1 MGPRHIWPRN
11 GVFQRKTAR
20 PDGMPLAILFFGI
33 LCPAP
38 PQPVSPKKVAGPR
51 PERMGALLESPLP
64 PQLETEASFQLLF
77 HQHPLPMWVV
87 DAASLQFIVVNAA
100 AVEKY
105 GYTREEF
112 LAMTMDQIAEPEADA
127 EESSGTLSEG
137 ASAAWRHR
145 RKDGATLF
153 VESTWHEIP
162 FAGRDAVL
170 VLTLDRTEQRRA
182 EARNRQQANLLNLAS
197 DAIIVRDL
205 DNRVLFWNQGAERL
219 YGWTSEEMVGA
230 TTLDTYVKTRRYE
243 AEIELLKTG
252 FWTGQLQHRHKSGG
266 EVIVNSRWTLVR
278 DDDGHPRSV
287 LVINTDVTETKKLES
302 QFLRAQRLE
311 GIGTLASGIAHD
323 LNNILSPILMSC
335 GILRREFKDE
345 DTLKML
351 NIIEGSAERGA
362 GIVKQVLTFARGV
375 EGERVLLQ
383 LKHLVSELSKV
394 MAQTFPRN
402 IDIQT
407 HFPPDLWTVMGDATQ
422 LHQVLLNLCVN
433 ARDAMPQGGSITLNA
448 ENVDIDQHFASMNP
462 GAQLGPHVAL
472 RAADTGSG
480 MPPEVLE
487 KIFDPFFTTKEVG
500 KGTGLGL
507 ATVIGIIKSH
517 GGFLTVQS
525 EVGVGTTFSVFL
537 PAAQDANAEVQQREE
552 TPVAGGRGELVL
564 VVDDEPPIREALVRT
579 LTANGYRAYT
589 AEDGSDALAL
599 YFQRRDEIALVL
611 TDIAMAQMDGVEL
624 VRSLR
629 KVDPGVRVIVSSGHF
644 QKENIVVLEGLGVKM
659 FLDKPYTAEKLL
671 RSVRSVLDSAES
683 VAPAQGK

>member
-1 MGPRHIWPRN
+1 
-11 GVFQRKTAR
+11 
-20 PDGMPLAILFFGI
+20 
-33 LCPAP
+33 
-38 PQPVSPKKVAGPR
+38 
-51 PERMGALLESPLP
+51 
-64 PQLETEASFQLLF
+64 
-77 HQHPLPMWVV
+77 MWVV
-87 DAASLQFIVVNAA
+87 DAASLAFIVVNDA
-100 AVEKY
+100 AVKKY
-105 GYTREEF
+105 GYSREEF
-112 LAMTMDQIAEPEADA
+112 LAMTMDQMAEPEEDAAEPGGATDDLADSA
-127 EESSGTLSEG
+127 SSS
-137 ASAAWRHR
+137 WRHKR
-145 RKDGATLF
+145 RDGTVLY

-205 DNRVLFWNQGAERL
+205 DNHVLFWNQGAERL
-219 YGWTSEEMVGA
+219 YGWTSEEMLGSK
-230 TTLDTYVKTRRYE
+230 TIDTFVKVRHFE
-243 AEIELLKTG
+243 AEIDLLKNG
-252 FWTGQLQHRHKSGG
+252 FWVGQLQHQHKDSHDI
-266 EVIVNSRWTLVR
+266 IVNSRWTLVR
-278 DDDGHPRSV
+278 DDDGKPKSV
-287 LVINTDVTETKKLES
+287 LVINTDCTETKKLES

-335 GILRREFKDE
+335 GILRREMKDE
-345 DTLKML
+345 DSMKML

-375 EGERVLLQ
+375 EGERVLIQ

-407 HFPPDLWTVMGDATQ
+407 HFPPDLWTVLGDATQ

-433 ARDAMPQGGSITLNA
+433 ARDAMPKGGTITLSA
-448 ENVDIDQHFASMNP
+448 ENVNIDQHFASMNP

-472 RAADTGSG
+472 RSADTGSG
-480 MPPEVLE
+480 MTPEVME

-507 ATVIGIIKSH
+507 ATVIGIVKSH

-537 PAAQDANAEVQQREE
+537 PSSQDANAGAAEKEE
-552 TPVAGGRGELVL
+552 APIDGGKNELVL
-564 VVDDEPPIREALVRT
+564 VVDDEAPIREALVRT

-599 YFQRRDEIALVL
+599 YFQRRSEISLVI
-611 TDIAMAQMDGVEL
+611 TDIAMAQMDGVSL

-629 KVDPGVRVIVSSGHF
+629 KLDPNVKVIASSGHF
-644 QKENIVVLEGLGVKM
+644 QKENMVVLEGLGVKT

-671 RSVRSVLDSAES
+671 RAVSTAL
-683 VAPAQGK
+683 APAEITVST

>member
-1 MGPRHIWPRN
+1 MGT
-11 GVFQRKTAR
+11 VL
-20 PDGMPLAILFFGI
+20 D
-33 LCPAP
+33 
-38 PQPVSPKKVAGPR
+38 SPI
-51 PERMGALLESPLP
+51 P
-64 PQLETEASFQLLF
+64 PQLESEASFQLLF

-87 DAASLQFIVVNAA
+87 DAESLVFVAVNDA
-100 AVEKY
+100 AVKKY
-105 GYTREEF
+105 GYSREEF
-112 LAMTMDQIAEPEADA
+112 LAMTMDQIATPMEDAGETVADD
-127 EESSGTLSEG
+127 SHG
-137 ASAAWRHR
+137 ASTAWRHKT
-145 RKDGATLF
+145 KDGVTLF

-182 EARNRQQANLLNLAS
+182 EQRNREQANLLNLAS
-197 DAIIVRDL
+197 DAIIVRNL
-205 DNRVLFWNQGAERL
+205 DNVVLFWNQGAERL
-219 YGWTSEEMVGA
+219 YGWTTQEMIGA
-230 TTLDTYVKTRRYE
+230 KTVETFVKEREYE

-252 FWTGQLQHRHKSGG
+252 MWTGQLKHHSKDGQP
-266 EVIVNSRWTLVR
+266 VIVNSRWTLVR
-278 DDDGHPRSV
+278 EDDGSPKAV

-335 GILRREFKDE
+335 GILRKEFDDE

-351 NIIEGSAERGA
+351 SIIEGSAERGA

-383 LKHLVSELSKV
+383 LKHLVSELAKV

-407 HFPPDLWTVMGDATQ
+407 NFPPDLWTVMGDATQ

-433 ARDAMPQGGSITLNA
+433 ARDAMPQGGSIRLNA
-448 ENVDIDQHFASMNP
+448 ENVNIDQHFASMNP
-462 GAQLGPHVAL
+462 GAQLGPHVVL
-472 RAADTGSG
+472 RASDTGSG
-480 MPPEVLE
+480 MSPETME

-525 EVGVGTTFSVFL
+525 ELGVGTTFSVFL
-537 PAAQDANAEVQQREE
+537 PASQEKSAGAAKEE
-552 TPVAGGRGELVL
+552 APIARGNGELIL

-579 LTANGYRAYT
+579 LTANGYHAYT

-599 YFQRRDEIALVL
+599 YFQRRSEIAAVI
-611 TDIAMAQMDGVEL
+611 TDISMGQMDGVTL

-629 KVDPGVRVIVSSGHF
+629 KVDPKVKVIVSSGHL
-644 QKENIVVLEGLGVKM
+644 QKEHIVVLEGLGVKT
-659 FLDKPYTAEKLL
+659 FLDKPYTADKLL
-671 RSVRSVLDSAES
+671 RSL
-683 VAPAQGK
+683 QGLLKQTDEEPQVVK

>member
-1 MGPRHIWPRN
+1 MAN
-11 GVFQRKTAR
+11 VL
-20 PDGMPLAILFFGI
+20 DS
-33 LCPAP
+33 
-38 PQPVSPKKVAGPR
+38 PV
-51 PERMGALLESPLP
+51 P
-64 PQLETEASFQLLF
+64 PQLESEASFQLLF

-87 DAASLQFIVVNAA
+87 DANSLAFIVVNDA
-100 AVEKY
+100 AVRKY
-105 GYTREEF
+105 GYSREEF
-112 LAMTMDQIAEPEADA
+112 LTMTMDQIATPVEDAGGVPADDA
-127 EESSGTLSEG
+127 HG
-137 ASAAWRHR
+137 ASTAWRHTT
-145 RKDGATLF
+145 KDGTCLF

-182 EARNRQQANLLNLAS
+182 EARNREQANLLNLAR

-205 DNRVLFWNQGAERL
+205 DNVVLFWNQGAERL
-219 YGWTSEEMVGA
+219 YGWTTQEMIGA
-230 TTLDTYVKTRRYE
+230 KTLDTFAKERNYE

-252 FWTGQLQHRHKSGG
+252 FWTGQLSHQSKDGRPI
-266 EVIVNSRWTLVR
+266 IVNSRWTLVR
-278 DDDGHPRSV
+278 DDDGKPKSV
-287 LVINTDVTETKKLES
+287 LVINSDVTETKKLES

-335 GILRREFKDE
+335 GILRKEFEDE

-351 NIIEGSAERGA
+351 SIIEGSAERGA

-383 LKHLVSELSKV
+383 LKHLVSELAKV

-433 ARDAMPQGGSITLNA
+433 ARDAMPQGGSIRLNA

-462 GAQLGPHVAL
+462 GAQLGPHVVL
-472 RAADTGSG
+472 RASDTGTG
-480 MPPEVLE
+480 MSPETME

-507 ATVIGIIKSH
+507 ATVIGIVKSH

-525 EVGVGTTFSVFL
+525 ELGVGTTFSVFL
-537 PAAQDANAEVQQREE
+537 PASQEKSGDTAKEE
-552 TPVAGGRGELVL
+552 EPIARGNGELVL

-579 LTANGYRAYT
+579 LTANNYRVFT

-599 YFQRRDEIALVL
+599 YFQRRTEISLVV
-611 TDIAMAQMDGVEL
+611 TDISMAQMDGVQL

-629 KVDPGVRVIVSSGHF
+629 KVDPRVRVIVSSGHL
-644 QKENIVVLEGLGVKM
+644 QKENVVVLEGLGVKA

-671 RSVRSVLDSAES
+671 RSVQQVLKVES
-683 VAPAQGK
+683 EEPEVVK

>member
-1 MGPRHIWPRN
+1 M
-11 GVFQRKTAR
+11 
-20 PDGMPLAILFFGI
+20 
-33 LCPAP
+33 
-38 PQPVSPKKVAGPR
+38 
-51 PERMGALLESPLP
+51 ES
-64 PQLETEASFQLLF
+64 EASFQLLF

-87 DAASLQFIVVNAA
+87 DAETLVFIAVNDT
-100 AVEKY
+100 AVRKY
-105 GYTREEF
+105 GYSREEF
-112 LAMTMDQIAEPEADA
+112 LTMTMDQIATPMEDAGETVADD
-127 EESSGTLSEG
+127 SHG
-137 ASAAWRHR
+137 ASTAWRH
-145 RKDGATLF
+145 KTKEGAMLL

-182 EARNRQQANLLNLAS
+182 EQRNREQANLLNLAS
-197 DAIIVRDL
+197 DAIIVRNL
-205 DNRVLFWNQGAERL
+205 DNVVLFWNQGAERL
-219 YGWTSEEMVGA
+219 YGWNTQEMIGA
-230 TTLDTYVKTRRYE
+230 KTIETFVKDREYE

-252 FWTGQLQHRHKSGG
+252 VWTGQLTHQSKAGQA
-266 EVIVNSRWTLVR
+266 VIVNSRWTLVR
-278 DDDGHPRSV
+278 EDDGSPKAV

-335 GILRREFKDE
+335 GILRKEFDDE

-351 NIIEGSAERGA
+351 SIIEGSAERGA

-383 LKHLVSELSKV
+383 LKHLVSELAKV

-407 HFPPDLWTVMGDATQ
+407 NFPPDLWTVMGDATQ

-433 ARDAMPQGGSITLNA
+433 ARDAMPQGGGIRLSA
-448 ENVDIDQHFASMNP
+448 ENVNIDQHFASMNP
-462 GAQLGPHVAL
+462 GAQLGPYVVL
-472 RAADTGSG
+472 RASDTGSG
-480 MPPEVLE
+480 MSPQTME

-507 ATVIGIIKSH
+507 ATVIGIVKSH

-525 EVGVGTTFSVFL
+525 ELGVGTTFSVFL
-537 PAAQDANAEVQQREE
+537 PSSQEKGSDVAKEEVPIAR
-552 TPVAGGRGELVL
+552 GNGELIL

-579 LTANGYRAYT
+579 LTANGYHAYT

-599 YFQRRDEIALVL
+599 YFQRRSEIAAVI
-611 TDIAMAQMDGVEL
+611 TDISMGQMDGVTL

-629 KVDPGVRVIVSSGHF
+629 KVDPKVKVIVSSGHL
-644 QKENIVVLEGLGVKM
+644 QKEHIVVLEGLGVKA
-659 FLDKPYTAEKLL
+659 FLDKPYTADKLL
-671 RSVRSVLDSAES
+671 RALQGVLKQTDEQPE
-683 VAPAQGK
+683 VVK

>member
-1 MGPRHIWPRN
+1 
-11 GVFQRKTAR
+11 
-20 PDGMPLAILFFGI
+20 MPLAVLPLQDALPTRII
-33 LCPAP
+33 A
-38 PQPVSPKKVAGPR
+38 
-51 PERMGALLESPLP
+51 ERMPYTLETSPP
-64 PQLETEASFQLLF
+64 PQLQSEASFQLLF

-87 DAASLQFIVVNAA
+87 DATSLAFIVVNDA
-100 AVEKY
+100 AVRKY

-112 LAMTMDQIAEPEADA
+112 MALTMDQIAEPEEDA
-127 EESSGTLSEG
+127 AATRAEGSALSDS

-145 RKDGATLF
+145 RKDGQTLH

-170 VLTLDRTEQRRA
+170 VLTLDRTEQRRTD
-182 EARNRQQANLLNLAS
+182 ARNREQANLLNLAS

-205 DNRVLFWNQGAERL
+205 DNRVVFWNQGAERL
-219 YGWTSEEMVGA
+219 YGWTPEEMFGV
-230 TTLDTYVKTRRYE
+230 TTLATFVKVRNFE

-252 FWTGQLQHRHKSGG
+252 YWSGQLQHQNKDARDI
-266 EVIVNSRWTLVR
+266 IVNSRWTLVR
-278 DDDGHPRSV
+278 DDDGKPRSV
-287 LVINTDVTETKKLES
+287 LVIDTDVTETKKLES

-335 GILRREFKDE
+335 GILRRDFEDE

-351 NIIEGSAERGA
+351 NIIESSAERGA

-375 EGERVLLQ
+375 EGERVLIQ
-383 LKHLVSELSKV
+383 LKHLVNELSKV
-394 MAQTFPRN
+394 MSQTFPRN

-407 HFPPDLWTVMGDATQ
+407 NFPPDLWTVLGDATQ

-433 ARDAMPQGGSITLNA
+433 ARDAMPTGGAITLSA
-448 ENVDIDQHFASMNP
+448 ENVDIDAHFASMNP

-472 RAADTGSG
+472 RSADTGSG
-480 MPPEVLE
+480 MTPEVME

-507 ATVIGIIKSH
+507 ATVIGIVKSH

-537 PAAQDANAEVQQREE
+537 PSSQDANDAHAEKEE
-552 TPVAGGRGELVL
+552 APVVGGNNELVL

-599 YFQRRDEIALVL
+599 YFQRRSEISVVL
-611 TDIAMAQMDGVEL
+611 TDIAMAQMDGVTL

-629 KVDPGVRVIVSSGHF
+629 RLDPGVRVIVSSGHF
-644 QKENIVVLEGLGVKM
+644 QKENMVILEGLGVKT

-671 RSVRSVLDSAES
+671 RAMREVL
-683 VAPAQGK
+683 APAEIVVTK

>member
-1 MGPRHIWPRN
+1 
-11 GVFQRKTAR
+11 
-20 PDGMPLAILFFGI
+20 
-33 LCPAP
+33 
-38 PQPVSPKKVAGPR
+38 
-51 PERMGALLESPLP
+51 
-64 PQLETEASFQLLF
+64 
-77 HQHPLPMWVV
+77 MWVV
-87 DAASLQFIVVNAA
+87 DANSLAFIVVNDA
-100 AVEKY
+100 AVKKY

-112 LAMTMDQIAEPEADA
+112 LAMTMDQIATPVEDAGETHADDA
-127 EESSGTLSEG
+127 HG
-137 ASAAWRHR
+137 ASSAWRH
-145 RKDGATLF
+145 KAKNGATLF

-182 EARNRQQANLLNLAS
+182 QERNREQANLLNLAS

-205 DNRVLFWNQGAERL
+205 DNVVLFWNQGAERL
-219 YGWTSEEMVGA
+219 YGYTTQEMIGA
-230 TTLDTYVKTRRYE
+230 KTVETIVKERNYE

-252 FWTGQLQHRHKSGG
+252 FWTGQLTHQSKDGRPI
-266 EVIVNSRWTLVR
+266 IVNSRWTLVK
-278 DDDGHPRSV
+278 DDEGNPKSV

-335 GILRREFKDE
+335 GILRKEYEDE

-351 NIIEGSAERGA
+351 SIIEGSAERGA

-383 LKHLVSELSKV
+383 LRHLVSELAKV

-407 HFPPDLWTVMGDATQ
+407 HFPPDLWTVLGDATQ

-433 ARDAMPQGGSITLNA
+433 ARDAMPQGGSIRLSA
-448 ENVDIDQHFASMNP
+448 ENVNIDQHFASMNP
-462 GAQLGPHVAL
+462 GAQLGPHVVL
-472 RAADTGSG
+472 RASDTGSG
-480 MPPEVLE
+480 MSPDTME

-507 ATVIGIIKSH
+507 ATVIGIVKSH

-525 EVGVGTTFSVFL
+525 EIGVGTTFSVFL
-537 PAAQDANAEVQQREE
+537 PSSQEKSGEAAKEE
-552 TPVAGGRGELVL
+552 APIVRGKGELVL
-564 VVDDEPPIREALVRT
+564 VVDDEPPIREALVKT
-579 LTANGYRAYT
+579 LTANGYHAYT

-599 YFQRRDEIALVL
+599 YFQRRSEIAVVV
-611 TDIAMAQMDGVEL
+611 TDISMGQMDGVTL

-629 KVDPGVRVIVSSGHF
+629 KVDPNVKVIVSSGHL
-644 QKENIVVLEGLGVKM
+644 QQEHMVVLEGLGVKT
-659 FLDKPYTAEKLL
+659 FLDKPYTADKLL
-671 RSVRSVLDSAES
+671 RALQNVLRQKSEEPE
-683 VAPAQGK
+683 VVK

>member
-1 MGPRHIWPRN
+1 MSA
-11 GVFQRKTAR
+11 T
-20 PDGMPLAILFFGI
+20 
-33 LCPAP
+33 
-38 PQPVSPKKVAGPR
+38 
-51 PERMGALLESPLP
+51 LEMPLP
-64 PQLETEASFQLLF
+64 PQLESEVSFQLLF

-87 DAASLQFIVVNAA
+87 DAASLAFIVVNDA
-100 AVEKY
+100 AVKKY
-105 GYTREEF
+105 GYSRAEF
-112 LAMTMDQIAEPEADA
+112 LAMTMDQMAEPEEDAAEPGGATDDLADSA
-127 EESSGTLSEG
+127 SSS
-137 ASAAWRHR
+137 WRHK
-145 RKDGATLF
+145 RKDGTVLY

-205 DNRVLFWNQGAERL
+205 DNHVLFWNQGAERL
-219 YGWTSEEMVGA
+219 YGWTSEEMLGSK
-230 TTLDTYVKTRRYE
+230 TLDTFVKVRNFE
-243 AEIELLKTG
+243 AEIDLLKNG
-252 FWTGQLQHRHKSGG
+252 FWVGQLQHQHKDSHDI
-266 EVIVNSRWTLVR
+266 IVNSRWTLVR
-278 DDDGHPRSV
+278 DDDGKPKAV
-287 LVINTDVTETKKLES
+287 LVINTDCTETKKLES

-335 GILRREFKDE
+335 GILRREMKDE
-345 DTLKML
+345 DSMKML

-375 EGERVLLQ
+375 EGERVLIQ

-407 HFPPDLWTVMGDATQ
+407 HFPPDLWTVLGDATQ

-433 ARDAMPQGGSITLNA
+433 ARDAMPKGGTITLSA
-448 ENVDIDQHFASMNP
+448 ENVNIDQHFASMNP

-472 RAADTGSG
+472 RSADTGTG
-480 MPPEVLE
+480 MTPEVME

-507 ATVIGIIKSH
+507 ATVIGIVKSH

-537 PAAQDANAEVQQREE
+537 PASQDANAGAAEKEE
-552 TPVAGGRGELVL
+552 TPISGGKNELVL
-564 VVDDEPPIREALVRT
+564 VVDDEAPIREALVRT

-599 YFQRRDEIALVL
+599 YFQRRSEISLVI
-611 TDIAMAQMDGVEL
+611 TDIAMAQMDGVAL

-629 KVDPGVRVIVSSGHF
+629 KLDPNVRVIASSGHF
-644 QKENIVVLEGLGVKM
+644 QKENMVVLEGLGVKT
-659 FLDKPYTAEKLL
+659 FLDKPYTADKLL
-671 RSVRSVLDSAES
+671 RAVTTAL
-683 VAPAQGK
+683 APAEITMSK

>member
-1 MGPRHIWPRN
+1 MA
-11 GVFQRKTAR
+11 T
-20 PDGMPLAILFFGI
+20 
-33 LCPAP
+33 
-38 PQPVSPKKVAGPR
+38 
-51 PERMGALLESPLP
+51 LLESPVS
-64 PQLETEASFQLLF
+64 PQLESEASFQLLF

-87 DAASLQFIVVNAA
+87 DAESLAFVAVNDA
-100 AVEKY
+100 AVKKY
-105 GYTREEF
+105 GYSREEF
-112 LAMTMDQIAEPEADA
+112 LAMAMDQIATPAEAASEPNADGLA
-127 EESSGTLSEG
+127 EG
-137 ASAAWRHR
+137 ASTAWQHK
-145 RKDGATLF
+145 RKDGTTLF

-182 EARNRQQANLLNLAS
+182 EERNREQANLLNLAS

-205 DNRVLFWNQGAERL
+205 DNVVLFWNQGAERL
-219 YGWTSEEMVGA
+219 YGWTTEEMVG
-230 TTLDTYVKTRRYE
+230 TRSLDTFVKERAFE

-252 FWTGQLQHRHKSGG
+252 FWTGQLKHQSKEGTPI
-266 EVIVNSRWTLVR
+266 IVNSRWTLVR
-278 DDDGHPRSV
+278 DDDGNPKSV
-287 LVINTDVTETKKLES
+287 LVIDTDVTETKKLES

-335 GILRREFKDE
+335 GILRKEFEDE
-345 DTLKML
+345 DTIKML
-351 NIIEGSAERGA
+351 SIIEGSAERGA

-383 LKHLVSELSKV
+383 LKHLVSELAKV

-407 HFPPDLWTVMGDATQ
+407 HFPADLWPVMGDATQ

-433 ARDAMPQGGSITLNA
+433 ARDAMPQGGSLRLGA
-448 ENVDIDQHFASMNP
+448 ENVDIDAHFASMNP
-462 GAQLGPHVAL
+462 GAQLGPHVVL
-472 RAADTGSG
+472 RASDTGMG
-480 MPPEVLE
+480 MSPETME

-507 ATVIGIIKSH
+507 ATVIGIVKSH

-525 EVGVGTTFSVFL
+525 EIGVGTTFSVFL
-537 PAAQDANAEVQQREE
+537 PANRDTKAGNAAKDEAPIVR
-552 TPVAGGRGELVL
+552 GNGELVL

-579 LTANGYRAYT
+579 LSANGYRAYT

-599 YFQRRDEIALVL
+599 YFQRRTEIDVVL
-611 TDIAMAQMDGVEL
+611 TDISMAQMDGVTL

-629 KVDPGVRVIVSSGHF
+629 KVDPKVRVIVSSGHL
-644 QKENIVVLEGLGVKM
+644 QKENVVVLEGLGVKT

-671 RSVRSVLDSAES
+671 RALQAILQPGPDTVSTD
-683 VAPAQGK
+683 

>member
-1 MGPRHIWPRN
+1 MA
-11 GVFQRKTAR
+11 T
-20 PDGMPLAILFFGI
+20 
-33 LCPAP
+33 
-38 PQPVSPKKVAGPR
+38 
-51 PERMGALLESPLP
+51 LLESVIS
-64 PQLETEASFQLLF
+64 PQLESEASFQLLF

-87 DAASLQFIVVNAA
+87 DAETLGFIVVNDA
-100 AVEKY
+100 AVKKY

-112 LAMTMDQIAEPEADA
+112 QGMTMDQIASPEDDA
-127 EESSGTLSEG
+127 SDPGEMDSAHG
-137 ASAAWRHR
+137 ASTAWRHKC
-145 RKDGATLF
+145 KDGTVLN

-182 EARNRQQANLLNLAS
+182 DERNREQANLLNLAS
-197 DAIIVRDL
+197 DAIVVRDL
-205 DNRVLFWNQGAERL
+205 DNVVLFWNTGAERL
-219 YGWTSEEMVGA
+219 YGWTPEEMIGA
-230 TTLDTYVKTRRYE
+230 KTVDTFVKERPYE

-252 FWTGQLQHRHKSGG
+252 FWTGQVKHQSKDGKPI
-266 EVIVNSRWTLVR
+266 IVSSRWTLVR
-278 DDDGHPRSV
+278 DDDGKPKSV
-287 LVINTDVTETKKLES
+287 LVIDTDVTETKKLES

-323 LNNILSPILMSC
+323 LNNILSPILMSV
-335 GILRREFKDE
+335 GILRKEFEDE

-351 NIIEGSAERGA
+351 SIIEGSAERGA

-383 LKHLVSELSKV
+383 LKHLVSELAKV

-407 HFPPDLWTVMGDATQ
+407 NFPPDLWPVLGDATQ

-433 ARDAMPQGGSITLNA
+433 ARDAMPQGGSIRLNA

-462 GAQLGPHVAL
+462 GAQLGPHVVL
-472 RAADTGSG
+472 RASDTGTG
-480 MPPEVLE
+480 MSPETME

-507 ATVIGIIKSH
+507 ATVIGIVKSH
-517 GGFLTVQS
+517 SGFLTVQS

-537 PAAQDANAEVQQREE
+537 PANQDSKSSDGEKEE
-552 TPVAGGRGELVL
+552 APLARGNGQLVL

-599 YFQRRDEIALVL
+599 YFQRRAEIDVVL
-611 TDIAMAQMDGVEL
+611 TDISMGQMDGVTL

-629 KVDPGVRVIVSSGHF
+629 KVDPKVRVIVSSGHL
-644 QKENIVVLEGLGVKM
+644 QKENVVILEGLGVKT

-671 RSVRSVLDSAES
+671 RAMQTVLKPAAKDPDEVEVRS
-683 VAPAQGK
+683 

>member
-1 MGPRHIWPRN
+1 
-11 GVFQRKTAR
+11 
-20 PDGMPLAILFFGI
+20 MPAT
-33 LCPAP
+33 
-38 PQPVSPKKVAGPR
+38 
-51 PERMGALLESPLP
+51 LEIPLP
-64 PQLETEASFQLLF
+64 PQLESEVSFQLLF

-87 DAASLQFIVVNAA
+87 DATSLAFIVVNDA
-100 AVEKY
+100 AVKKY
-105 GYTREEF
+105 GYAREEF
-112 LAMTMDQIAEPEADA
+112 LRMTMDQIAEPEVDA
-127 EESSGTLSEG
+127 EESGGEG
-137 ASAAWRHR
+137 SDLADSASSSWRHK
-145 RKDGATLF
+145 RKDGTTLK

-205 DNRVLFWNQGAERL
+205 DNQVLFWNQGAERL
-219 YGWTSEEMVGA
+219 YGWTPEEMSGA
-230 TTLDTYVKTRRYE
+230 KTIETFDKVRNYE

-252 FWTGQLQHRHKSGG
+252 FWVGQLQHQHKDKHDI
-266 EVIVNSRWTLVR
+266 IVNSRWTLVR
-278 DDDGHPRSV
+278 DDDGRPKSV
-287 LVINTDVTETKKLES
+287 LVINTDCTETKKLES

-335 GILRREFKDE
+335 GILRREFDDE
-345 DTLKML
+345 DTVKML

-402 IDIQT
+402 VDIQT
-407 HFPPDLWTVMGDATQ
+407 HFPPDLWTVLGDATQ

-433 ARDAMPQGGSITLNA
+433 ARDAMPQGGTITLSA
-448 ENVDIDQHFASMNP
+448 ENVNIDQHFASMNP

-480 MPPEVLE
+480 MTPEVME

-507 ATVIGIIKSH
+507 ATVIGIVKSH

-537 PAAQDANAEVQQREE
+537 PASQDANAGEAAKEE
-552 TPVAGGRGELVL
+552 APVTGGHGELVL

-599 YFQRRDEIALVL
+599 YFQRRTEINLVL
-611 TDIAMAQMDGVEL
+611 TDIAMAQMDGVAL

-629 KVDPGVRVIVSSGHF
+629 KLDPHVRVIVSSGHF
-644 QKENIVVLEGLGVKM
+644 QKENMVVLEGLGVKT
-659 FLDKPYTAEKLL
+659 FLDKPYTADKLL
-671 RSVRSVLDSAES
+671 RAVSAAL
-683 VAPAQGK
+683 APASITG

>member
-1 MGPRHIWPRN
+1 
-11 GVFQRKTAR
+11 
-20 PDGMPLAILFFGI
+20 
-33 LCPAP
+33 
-38 PQPVSPKKVAGPR
+38 
-51 PERMGALLESPLP
+51 LES
-64 PQLETEASFQLLF
+64 EVSFQLLF

-87 DAASLQFIVVNAA
+87 DAASLAFIVVNDA
-100 AVEKY
+100 AVKKY
-105 GYTREEF
+105 GYSREEF
-112 LAMTMDQIAEPEADA
+112 LAMTMDQMAEPEEDAAEPGGATDDLADSA
-127 EESSGTLSEG
+127 SSS
-137 ASAAWRHR
+137 WRHKR
-145 RKDGATLF
+145 RDGTVLY

-205 DNRVLFWNQGAERL
+205 DNHVLFWNQGAERL
-219 YGWTSEEMVGA
+219 YGWTSEEMLGSK
-230 TTLDTYVKTRRYE
+230 TIDTFVKVRHFE
-243 AEIELLKTG
+243 AEIDLLKNG
-252 FWTGQLQHRHKSGG
+252 FWVGQLQHQHKDSHDI
-266 EVIVNSRWTLVR
+266 IVNSRWTLVR
-278 DDDGHPRSV
+278 DDDGKPKSV
-287 LVINTDVTETKKLES
+287 LVINTDCTETKKLES

-335 GILRREFKDE
+335 GILRREMKDE
-345 DTLKML
+345 DSMKML

-375 EGERVLLQ
+375 EGERVLIQ

-407 HFPPDLWTVMGDATQ
+407 HFPPDLWTVLGDATQ

-433 ARDAMPQGGSITLNA
+433 ARDAMPKGGTITLSA
-448 ENVDIDQHFASMNP
+448 ENVNIDQHFASMNP

-472 RAADTGSG
+472 RSADTGSG
-480 MPPEVLE
+480 MTPEVME

-507 ATVIGIIKSH
+507 ATVIGIVKSH

-537 PAAQDANAEVQQREE
+537 PSSQDANAGAAEKEE
-552 TPVAGGRGELVL
+552 APIDGGKNELVL
-564 VVDDEPPIREALVRT
+564 VVDDEAPIREALVRT

-599 YFQRRDEIALVL
+599 YFQRRSEISLVI
-611 TDIAMAQMDGVEL
+611 TDIAMAQMDGVSL

-629 KVDPGVRVIVSSGHF
+629 KLDPNVKVIASSGHF
-644 QKENIVVLEGLGVKM
+644 QKENMVVLEGLGVKT

-671 RSVRSVLDSAES
+671 RAVSTAL
-683 VAPAQGK
+683 APAEITVST

>member
-1 MGPRHIWPRN
+1 M
-11 GVFQRKTAR
+11 
-20 PDGMPLAILFFGI
+20 
-33 LCPAP
+33 
-38 PQPVSPKKVAGPR
+38 SS
-51 PERMGALLESPLP
+51 LLENPLP
-64 PQLETEASFQLLF
+64 ASLESESSFQLLF
-77 HQHPLPMWVV
+77 HHHPLPMWVV
-87 DAASLQFIVVNAA
+87 DAESLRFLVVNDA
-100 AVEKY
+100 AVKRY

-112 LAMTMDQIAEPEADA
+112 LAMSMDQIATPE
-127 EESSGTLSEG
+127 EG
-137 ASAAWRHR
+137 AKEVEGNAGDGASTAWRHT
-145 RKDGATLF
+145 RKDGATLY

-162 FAGRDAVL
+162 FSGRDAVL

-182 EARNRQQANLLNLAS
+182 QERNRQQANLLNLAS

-205 DNRVLFWNQGAERL
+205 ENQVLFWNQGAERL
-219 YGWTSEEMVGA
+219 YGWTSEEMIGA
-230 TTLDTYVKTRRYE
+230 KTLETFVKERNYD
-243 AEIELLKTG
+243 AEIELLKVG
-252 FWTGQLQHRHKSGG
+252 SWRGQLEHQKKDGVP
-266 EVIVNSRWTLVR
+266 VIVNSRWTLVR
-278 DDDGHPRSV
+278 DTDGTPKSV

-335 GILRREFKDE
+335 GILKKEFEDE
-345 DTLKML
+345 DSQKML
-351 NIIEGSAERGA
+351 SIIESSAERGA

-383 LKHLVSELSKV
+383 LKHLMSELAKV

-407 HFPPDLWTVMGDATQ
+407 HFPPDLWTVSGDATQ

-433 ARDAMPQGGSITLNA
+433 ARDAMPKGGSITLSA

-462 GAQLGPHVAL
+462 GAQFGPHVVL
-472 RAADTGSG
+472 RSKDTGSG
-480 MPPEVLE
+480 MTPEVME

-507 ATVIGIIKSH
+507 ATVIGIVKSH

-525 EVGVGTTFSVFL
+525 ELGVGTTFSVFL
-537 PAAQDANAEVQQREE
+537 PASQDAEVSAEKKQEAPL
-552 TPVAGGRGELVL
+552 TGGNGELVL

-579 LTANGYRAYT
+579 LMANGYRAYT
-589 AEDGSDALAL
+589 AEDGSDGLAL
-599 YFQRRDEIALVL
+599 YHQRRNEIDVVL
-611 TDIAMAQMDGVEL
+611 TDIAMGQMDGVTL

-629 KVDPGVRVIVSSGHF
+629 KLDPNVRVIASSGQF
-644 QKENIVVLEGLGVKM
+644 QKETTVVLEGLGVKT

-671 RSVRSVLDSAES
+671 RAMKAALGQAE
-683 VAPAQGK
+683 PAKINV